1 MSALDF
7 FAAPRHADTDKLAAT
22 QAYPR
27 ATASGLPRR
36 QMGDKDPSP
45 FGYTFSGG
53 GGFFDADPTPFDPSQ
68 SLLTD
73 AENQSIADFF
83 TNTDPFHL
91 ADPHAFAP
99 ALDAKD
105 CIDGFHNW
113 SDFITPATV
122 HGVSTTIPDQSH
134 LHNSFFHENQYAQP
148 SLPAHHL
155 GNTHDD
161 LQAAST
167 LFRNSQSSYNDNRT
181 HSFHGH
187 PSPRRHASVNG
198 AAATDQN
205 GKPLVVTQH
214 GLLSEQL
221 AAVIPHHSEEGTLDA
236 QLAAQWA
243 ARNAQQLVETQYT
256 DLRRPTLKRSY
267 TFGTDES
274 FNNSGSL
281 STPHAQEPD
290 ASAQHLLRIMQH
302 SQSFIHDSGTN
313 GAGMGHIEHA
323 RCSPPNLKSEEP
335 SEEASSEEDEDE
347 QPAKRRRKSK
357 ASKDVLQKGKA
368 TAKNRKASTIED
380 SGKKKRATAAQK
392 LQRENLTE
400 EQKRSNHIL
409 SEQKR
414 RNLIKRGFED
424 LNELVPEL
432 RTGGQSR
439 SGALTEAA
447 NFLEKLIEDN
457 KTFQQLACG

>member
-1 MSALDF
+1 VSPPDDPAW
-7 FAAPRHADTDKLAAT
+7 ATKTRRHLAVCCLFHIYHLPLTTGPDTFT
-22 QAYPR
+22 
-27 ATASGLPRR
+27 
-36 QMGDKDPSP
+36 
-45 FGYTFSGG
+45 G
-53 GGFFDADPTPFDPSQ
+53 GGFFDPDPTPYDPNQ

-91 ADPHAFAP
+91 ADQHAFAP
-99 ALDAKD
+99 ALDTKD
-105 CIDGFHNW
+105 SIHGFNNW

-134 LHNSFFHENQYAQP
+134 LHNGFFNENPYAQQP
-148 SLPAHHL
+148 LPAHHL

-167 LFRNSQSSYNDNRT
+167 LFRNSQSSYNDT
-181 HSFHGH
+181 TPHHKSQDFGAI
-187 PSPRRHASVNG
+187 PSPNTSSVING
-198 AAATDQN
+198 TSATDQS
-205 GKPLVVTQH
+205 GRPLVMTQH
-214 GLLSEQL
+214 GVLNEQL
-221 AAVIPHHSEEGTLDA
+221 ATLIPNHAEAGTLDA

-243 ARNAQQLVETQYT
+243 ARNAQQLIETQYT
-256 DLRRPTLKRSY
+256 EMRRPTLKRSY

-274 FNNSGSL
+274 FNNPAGL
-281 STPHAQEPD
+281 SAPHGQQDSEQVTQRLLRDLQHAQPFVHIAGANGSG
-290 ASAQHLLRIMQH
+290 ASPVEQVQKSSAL
-302 SQSFIHDSGTN
+302 TN
-313 GAGMGHIEHA
+313 G
-323 RCSPPNLKSEEP
+323 RSDEEQ
-335 SEEASSEEDEDE
+335 SEEASSEEDEDVK
-347 QPAKRRRKSK
+347 PPKKRRKSK
-357 ASKDVLQKGKA
+357 SSKTNAQKGKT
-368 TAKNRKASTIED
+368 TAKNRKASTAEET
-380 SGKKKRATAAQK
+380 GKKKRATAAQK

-424 LNELVPEL
+424 LQELVPEI
-432 RTGGQSR
+432 RNGGQSR

-457 KTFQQLACG
+457 KTFRQLAGG